1 MTKREAHA
9 VRVQIGIRLR
19 KMREALHL
27 NQAGLAEDMGLQRSL
42 YGRIERG
49 VEEYMIDGLL
59 MALGFWGVDI
69 LSAFKKP
76 NGPRLNPL
84 AELALE
90 QLREFLAE
98 NKDAERA
105 SHALLS
111 ISSWHAALPK
121 KKP

>member
-1 MTKREAHA
+1 M
-9 VRVQIGIRLR
+9 RVQIGMRLR
-19 KMREALHL
+19 KLREALHL
-27 NQAGLAEDMGLQRSL
+27 NQAGLAAEMGLQRSL

-49 VEEYMIDGLL
+49 VEEYMVDGLL
-59 MALGFWGVDI
+59 IIMGHWGIDI
-69 LSAFKKP
+69 LTAFKKP
-76 NGPRLNPL
+76 NGARLNPM

-98 NKDAERA
+98 NKDQDRT
-105 SHALLS
+105 SYALLS

>member
-1 MTKREAHA
+1 M
-9 VRVQIGIRLR
+9 
-19 KMREALHL
+19 
-27 NQAGLAEDMGLQRSL
+27 NQADLAAQMGLQRSL

-59 MALGFWGVDI
+59 ITLGYWGIDV
-69 LSAFKKP
+69 LSAFRKQ
-76 NGPRLNPL
+76 NGGRLNPL
-84 AELALE
+84 GELALE

-98 NKDAERA
+98 NNDAERT